1 MDIIQQ
7 IMLVFFE
14 LLEKLRSIYD
24 FVNSQFLP
32 DTDIEEGEDKLLKK

>member
-7 IMLVFFE
+7 IMLVFLE
-14 LLEKLRSIYD
+14 LIEKVRRIFS

-32 DTDIEEGEDKLLKK
+32 STDNNDDTETII

>member
-7 IMLVFFE
+7 IMLVFLE
-14 LLEKLRSIYD
+14 LVEKLKVLYD

-32 DTDIEEGEDKLLKK
+32 ITDGGNTK

>member
-14 LLEKLRSIYD
+14 LVEKLRFLFD

-32 DTDIEEGEDKLLKK
+32 ITDGENHKEKII

>member
-7 IMLVFFE
+7 IILVFLE
-14 LLEKLRSIYD
+14 LVEKLRALYD

-32 DTDIEEGEDKLLKK
+32 TTSGEDKKEKNI

>member
-7 IMLVFFE
+7 IMLVFLE
-14 LLEKLRSIYD
+14 LIEKVRRIFS

-32 DTDIEEGEDKLLKK
+32 STDNNDYTETII